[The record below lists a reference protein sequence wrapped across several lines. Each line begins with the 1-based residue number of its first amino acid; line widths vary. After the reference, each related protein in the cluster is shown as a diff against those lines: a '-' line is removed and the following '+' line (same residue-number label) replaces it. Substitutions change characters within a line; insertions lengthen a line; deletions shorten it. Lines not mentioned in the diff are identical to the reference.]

1 MLLFGN
7 NLNKLTYNNFITEII
22 YNNHTSVFFGLIK
35 KYLFSCQLVKVKVS
49 SSIKGP
55 ALCYPF
61 ITSLIYI
68 CIIVVITNCV

>member
-1 MLLFGN
+1 MVTCNYHGI
-7 NLNKLTYNNFITEII
+7 NFHV
-22 YNNHTSVFFGLIK
+22 YFFGLIK
-35 KYLFSCQLVKVKVS
+35 KYLFSCQLVKVKIS
-49 SSIKGP
+49 SNIKGP

>member
-1 MLLFGN
+1 MVTCNYHGI
-7 NLNKLTYNNFITEII
+7 NFHVYFLVEIFV
-22 YNNHTSVFFGLIK
+22 T
-35 KYLFSCQLVKVKVS
+35 
-49 SSIKGP
+49 SIKGP

>member
-1 MLLFGN
+1 MVTCNYHGI
-7 NLNKLTYNNFITEII
+7 NFHV
-22 YNNHTSVFFGLIK
+22 YFLVFKPNIFLIKIK
-35 KYLFSCQLVKVKVS
+35 KYLFSCQLVKVKIS